1 MKIDLFRKLFVPK
14 LLKDFILIPN
24 FYFRNVQ
31 TKSPTL
37 SHNLN
42 PGPFGDNLNSSL
54 KVNIYEFRYSEN
66 KPKMAY
72 SRDLPK
78 MARQQCGIMDEN
90 CSDT

>member
-1 MKIDLFRKLFVPK
+1 MKIDLFRKLFVLK

-54 KVNIYEFRYSEN
+54 KVNILELKFSEKNISNLECFGITESRNEFEWEDDAITS
-66 KPKMAY
+66 K
-72 SRDLPK
+72 
-78 MARQQCGIMDEN
+78 Q
-90 CSDT
+90 